1 MTQAIFKISQEP
13 KGETV
18 PSNLIPK
25 SSFTTDDQEETTTPF
40 YSAEDGSVSA
50 GIWECAPCRVEIS
63 AYPVDEMMTIISGS
77 LTITNADGV
86 EETFGPGEVVFASK
100 GAPMTWHITARLK
113 KYFMTS
119 V

>member
-1 MTQAIFKISQEP
+1 MTQAIFKIFQEP

-40 YSAEDGSVSA
+40 YRADDGSVTA
-50 GIWECAPCRVEIS
+50 GIWECAPCKVEIS